1 MPYAHVRPLPHWLDV
16 VHALFTALAPAFTHE
31 TAPVVLLVMS
41 HVCVAVHPHWGSSPQ
56 ALEGPVVT
64 HVPPLLD
71 PLEPLEVPDDPLEVP
86 DDPLEVPDDPLDV
99 PPSLPLDPLE
109 APLDP
114 ELLLLLLE
122 GPPLELELSSSEQA
136 ATSSM
141 RTAAGMIFL
150 ATGENMR
157 ASKRLGDGPS
167 SPPTIRRDARFG
179 CTLRPRNVQVL
190 SQRANSASRG
200 PSTASGL
207 AVASKNGAKGCSL
220 SPKREPCRDP
230 ACWGSIAGP

>member
-71 PLEPLEVPDDPLEVP
+71 PLAPLEVPDDPLEVP
-86 DDPLEVPDDPLDV
+86 DDPPEVPDDPLEV
-99 PPSLPLDPLE
+99 PPSLPLEPLAPLE

-114 ELLLLLLE
+114 DDAPLD
-122 GPPLELELSSSEQA
+122 PPLELLLGGSGWLAGGSVGSFVTSFSLSSMYVFGLVAQA
-136 ATSSM
+136 TRRAEIPSVVSRPAW
-141 RTAAGMIFL
+141 RTVQDCIGRGFYY
-150 ATGENMR
+150 
-157 ASKRLGDGPS
+157 P
-167 SPPTIRRDARFG
+167 
-179 CTLRPRNVQVL
+179 RP
-190 SQRANSASRG
+190 ADKTC
-200 PSTASGL
+200 P
-207 AVASKNGAKGCSL
+207 
-220 SPKREPCRDP
+220 
-230 ACWGSIAGP
+230 